1 MGHVLGL
8 AEIRGLTEE
17 MMTNEN
23 YLLSPERTAG
33 GVNYDNYGQKK
44 GEVTFQKE
52 KQL

>member
-1 MGHVLGL
+1 MK
-8 AEIRGLTEE
+8 ISD
-17 MMTNEN
+17 N
-23 YLLSPERTAG
+23 YLLSPERTTG